1 VQNGLPT
8 DGLNLGTVPLE
19 ARTVTAPGSESQQA
33 RDNRAHDEGLIPT
46 GLNKRFALNEWQ
58 PLTGLR

>member
-1 VQNGLPT
+1 MPDSQPT
-8 DGLNLGTVPLE
+8 
-19 ARTVTAPGSESQQA
+19 

-46 GLNKRFALNEWQ
+46 ALKKGFAPNEWQ